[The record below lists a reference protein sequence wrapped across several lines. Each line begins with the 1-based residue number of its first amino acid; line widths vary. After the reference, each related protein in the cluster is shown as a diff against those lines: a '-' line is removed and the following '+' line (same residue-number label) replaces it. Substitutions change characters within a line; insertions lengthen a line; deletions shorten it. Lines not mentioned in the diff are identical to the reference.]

1 MVPAQGAMIIELVDG
16 CLYEQALG
24 VSFDASRSSVNRR
37 HVKLLY
43 RFLDYPSV
51 REALNRAKSVLA
63 SEKGLDKGRRLA
75 SLSRHAEA
83 LPYLR
88 AAVQEGGDVEDH
100 VRLGRALERLERFEE
115 ALPHFGRA
123 ASERGLA
130 IDHHRLGA
138 ALFHLGRLDDSLPH
152 LERAVE
158 LGHDML
164 DEEMLMSCWERIRL
178 RRRRTLVDR
187 VRGLVAGL
195 RASLAGR

>member
-1 MVPAQGAMIIELVDG
+1 MVPAQGARIIELVDG
-16 CLYEQALG
+16 CRYEQALG
-24 VSFDASRSSVNRR
+24 VSFDADRSSVNRR

-43 RFLDYPSV
+43 RFRDHPSV

-63 SEKGLDKGRRLA
+63 SEKGLQKGRRLA
-75 SLSRHAEA
+75 HLSRHAEA
-83 LPYLR
+83 LPYLCV
-88 AAVQEGGDVEDH
+88 AVQEGGDMEDR
-100 VRLGRALERLERFEE
+100 VRLGRVLERLKRFEE

-138 ALFHLGRLDDSLPH
+138 ALFHLDRLEDALPH

-158 LGHDML
+158 LGHDVL
-164 DEEMLMSCWERIRL
+164 DEEMLTSCSEMIRL
-178 RRRRTLVDR
+178 RHRRTIVDR